1 MAQVTDSDTASE
13 QHPVP
18 QTQSLDLELNR
29 AHITGSLESEPDKG
43 PVNEAEAG
51 SIEQTLDV
59 TSEVVHPPHESET
72 QHAGSETQDLEDDFL
87 EFRMDQ
93 RDDGI
98 IRYSVSDVEI
108 KPQVIRYTKHGVESQ
123 TSIDSPISPIGAGAR
138 SSVGTTV
145 RPSLDQMSLASSPSI
160 VSKRPITPTRG
171 KSSETHLAKPTRTTE
186 NKLKTPEQSTERS
199 PKSPNQPSEY
209 SHMELQS
216 HNPIGSF
223 PNLGTEGESDH
234 ENMSEEEGW
243 QEMKT
248 VGDYDVYDD
257 QNKIIVHKQDS
268 EDNSEKED
276 LSHVMAAKGYTKVTR
291 DEDAKSITSMDEETN
306 YLFDEDEL
314 QRNPLS
320 QLQATKDML
329 TDAQRIAYVGL
340 CRLIMVDLAT
350 DLAHIRASRK
360 VSKPLSNAQ
369 GSMAMWT
376 QKMMMRLYAHMD
388 LSSEEQ
394 IMIEQLGAH
403 GVVPSDLSPSLIQVS
418 TVKNPFSNHTHDGDD
433 EITLADNTN
442 NDAAPLEGV
451 PNVSGLET
459 IQDDDK
465 LEIDIRW
472 TLLCDLFLVLIS
484 DSVYDSRSRTM
495 LEQTGKALGISS
507 LEIAQF
513 EKKVTD
519 ALEIEEAGEQE
530 WDESDIMEKR
540 RKKALR
546 KKYAYVG
553 LATLGGGLV
562 IGLSAGLLAPVIG
575 AGLAAGFTTIGIT
588 GTSGFLAG
596 AGGAA
601 VVTTTG
607 AAIGARIGQSGMT
620 KRMGHVKTFEF
631 RPLHNHKRVN
641 AIVTV
646 SGWMSGKEDDVRL
659 PFSTIDPVMGDLFS
673 VLWEPEMLQSM
684 GQTIN
689 ILATEALTQTV
700 QQVLGSTLLVA
711 LMASIQLP
719 MALSKLG
726 YLLDNPWNVS
736 LDRAWASGLIL
747 ADSLIQRNLG
757 VRPITLVGFSLG
769 ARVIY
774 SCLLELSR
782 RGAFGLIQDVYIFGA
797 PVVVKKDQLALCR
810 SIVSGRFVNG
820 YSSKDWILGYL
831 FRATAG
837 GLGRIG
843 GLAPV
848 SENGIENFDC
858 TEMVEGHMGYRKAI
872 PKLLTAVGWEVLSE
886 EFAEIEDPD
895 PEQHRERQRRLI
907 KEFDEAKKKMESEQR
922 RKKKAGI
929 FSWIKPKKKEW
940 WEMAEEPNNANSPST
955 SNAESGGDSRQ
966 SVSSEATEVVFDL
979 DAIQRE
985 VYNIEKEPGEKIDT
999 SKLPDVVPTKT
1010 NQLENESEASSKISM
1025 SFDDRF
1031 EDDYNERGAG
1041 LPDPVVTKVA
1051 DLATKEVIQ
1060 PTPEIGRSSIE
1071 QRPSEDNVEKLSS
1084 ETEQSVTKVKKA
1096 ESSKSERVEKEEPYT
1111 GVPDYDDDEYGR
1123 EENVTMSFF
1132 E

>member
-1 MAQVTDSDTASE
+1 MPQVTDSDAPIE
-13 QHPVP
+13 QHIVN
-18 QTQSLDLELNR
+18 QESSDLELNR
-29 AHITGSLESEPDKG
+29 AHTTASPEGGPEKQLGELAGTDLTGEAPNVISEAVHPYESE
-43 PVNEAEAG
+43 ALQA
-51 SIEQTLDV
+51 DV
-59 TSEVVHPPHESET
+59 DI
-72 QHAGSETQDLEDDFL
+72 QDTEEDFL

-98 IRYSVSDVEI
+98 IRYSVSDVEVR
-108 KPQVIRYTKHGVESQ
+108 PQVIRYTKHGVESQ
-123 TSIDSPISPIGAGAR
+123 TSIDSPISPIGAGAK
-138 SSVGTTV
+138 SPLGTSV
-145 RPSLDQMSLASSPSI
+145 RPSMDQISLASSPSI
-160 VSKRPITPTRG
+160 VSKKPATPTARQ
-171 KSSETHLAKPTRTTE
+171 SAEAQSAKPTGATE
-186 NKLKTPEQSTERS
+186 NKLKTPEQHIERS

-209 SHMELQS
+209 SHMDLQS
-216 HNPIGSF
+216 HNPIGNF

-268 EDNSEKED
+268 EDTSEKED

-340 CRLIMVDLAT
+340 CRLVMVELAT
-350 DLAHIRASRK
+350 ELAHIRASRR

-418 TVKNPFSNHTHDGDD
+418 TVKNPFSNHSIDRDD
-433 EITLADNTN
+433 EITLADQAS

-459 IQDDDK
+459 IQDDEK

-495 LEQTGKALGISS
+495 LERTAKALGITS

-530 WDESDIMEKR
+530 WDERDIMERR

-747 ADSLIQRNLG
+747 ADALIQRNLG

-774 SCLLELSR
+774 SCILELSR

-810 SIVSGRFVNG
+810 SVVSGRFVNG
-820 YSSKDWILGYL
+820 YSTKDWILGYL

-837 GLGRIG
+837 GLGRIA
-843 GLAPV
+843 GLAPI
-848 SENGIENFDC
+848 SDSGIENFDC

-886 EFAEIEDPD
+886 EFTEIEDPD
-895 PEQHRERQRRLI
+895 PEQHRERQRRLM
-907 KEFDEAKKKMESEQR
+907 KEFDEAKKKMENEQR
-922 RKKKAGI
+922 RKKKAGF

-940 WEMAEEPNNANSPST
+940 WEMAEEPNNTNSASG
-955 SNAESGGDSRQ
+955 SNGESGSDSRH

-985 VYNIEKEPGEKIDT
+985 VYNIENEPAKKIDA
-999 SKLPDVVPTKT
+999 SKLPDVIPTT
-1010 NQLENESEASSKISM
+1010 TIQPENESEASSKISM
-1025 SFDDRF
+1025 SFDDGF

-1041 LPDPVVTKVA
+1041 LPDPIVTKAA
-1051 DLATKEVIQ
+1051 DLATKEPIQ
-1060 PTPEIGRSSIE
+1060 EAPELSESLSE
-1071 QRPSEDNVEKLSS
+1071 EKLPSDNVKQSSS
-1084 ETEQSVTKVKKA
+1084 ENKQSPMKSNNVEQTRQDIETKD
-1096 ESSKSERVEKEEPYT
+1096 KSNSE
-1111 GVPDYDDDEYGR
+1111 VPDYDDDEYGQ